1 MSQGA
6 KPKETLLAML
16 AVVTVAWLL
25 ILGATYVFFVI
36 VRPLGPQLHEAP
48 LPSSVAKIILT
59 IGLGA
64 SWFVVMFAID
74 WLYVRAFRIP
84 SEAS

>member
-1 MSQGA
+1 MSSNE
-6 KPKETLLAML
+6 KPKGTLLAMM

-36 VRPLGPQLHEAP
+36 VRPLGPALHEAN
-48 LPSSVAKIILT
+48 LPSSVIKLALT

-64 SWFVVMFAID
+64 SWFVVMFVVD
-74 WLYVRAFRIP
+74 WLYLRAFRIP
-84 SEAS
+84 TPSS